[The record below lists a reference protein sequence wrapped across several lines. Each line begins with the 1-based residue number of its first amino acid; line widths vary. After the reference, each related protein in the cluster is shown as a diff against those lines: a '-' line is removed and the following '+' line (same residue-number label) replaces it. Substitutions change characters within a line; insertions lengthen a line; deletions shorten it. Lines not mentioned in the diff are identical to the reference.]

1 MHGCRRRDAANLR
14 VMFGETLLS
23 TSLIAVA
30 LVAGFGA
37 GAVLSRLLGSMANR
51 PSGKRA
57 DDLHH
62 RIRAMD
68 ADLRVI
74 QRTSD
79 EFKAE
84 RDALTTELAKTTAE
98 LTALKELSSEHAEI
112 VRKLKANI
120 QHECAKTS
128 KLRLEL
134 ADRAEEMVRTHVQ
147 LREVKTELGVSAV
160 GLNVDTDQIA
170 RLERE
175 RDEMS
180 TQVAALSKEMAALH
194 RGKPASASSLVLDG
208 DDDLLVD
215 C

>member
-1 MHGCRRRDAANLR
+1 
-14 VMFGETLLS
+14 MFGETLLS
-23 TSLIAVA
+23 NSFIAVA
-30 LVAGFGA
+30 LVAGVGA
-37 GAVLSRLLGSMANR
+37 GAVLTRVLGSLVGR
-51 PSGKRA
+51 PMGKRA

-68 ADLRVI
+68 ADLRVA

-79 EFKAE
+79 QLKAE
-84 RDALTTELAKTTAE
+84 RDVATTELRKTTAE
-98 LTALKELSSEHAEI
+98 LTALREQSSTHAEI

-128 KLRLEL
+128 KLRMEL
-134 ADRAEEMVRTHVQ
+134 ADRAEEMVRTHVE
-147 LREVKTELGVSAV
+147 LRETRTELGVSQA
-160 GLNVDTDQIA
+160 GSGVDTDQFA

-180 TQVAALSKEMAALH
+180 VKLESLSRQMAVLH
-194 RGKPASASSLVLDG
+194 RGKPVPASSLALG
-208 DDDLLVD
+208 RDDDLLVD